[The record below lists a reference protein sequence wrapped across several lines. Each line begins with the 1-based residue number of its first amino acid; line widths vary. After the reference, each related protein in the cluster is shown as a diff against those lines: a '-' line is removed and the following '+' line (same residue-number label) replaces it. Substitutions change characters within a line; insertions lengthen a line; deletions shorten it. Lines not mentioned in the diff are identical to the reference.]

1 MRHRFGTIDPRVF
14 QWDVHLYYPILIN
27 KAVGKGHLC
36 LPDYDILNFHV
47 LSTATRNAQ
56 SSVPLICWTRYR
68 ETSTSQVT
76 GPERPITSKH
86 VRLKSRFCTSWTPR
100 YLYSWLAG
108 HLGEH
113 VARLLWTFPFVNFDG
128 QVEYNHTISYNI
140 IYNYCIYNL
149 SSIINNIQEPSRT
162 YKWNLRKATK
172 KRLNLV
178 GP

>member
-1 MRHRFGTIDPRVF
+1 MRRRFGTIDPRVF

-47 LSTATRNAQ
+47 LSTATSNAQ
-56 SSVPLICWTRYR
+56 SSVP
-68 ETSTSQVT
+68 
-76 GPERPITSKH
+76 SKH

-149 SSIINNIQEPSRT
+149 SSITNNIQEPSRT